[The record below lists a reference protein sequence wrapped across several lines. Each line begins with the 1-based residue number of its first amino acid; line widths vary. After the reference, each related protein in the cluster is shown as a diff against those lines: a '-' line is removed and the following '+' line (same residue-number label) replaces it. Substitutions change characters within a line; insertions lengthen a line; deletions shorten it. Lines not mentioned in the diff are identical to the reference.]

1 MTIEKFT
8 DVITEETE
16 LREIFG
22 EPSER
27 AVDKQIDRL
36 DVHCRAI
43 IEKCP
48 FILLGTSNAEGRCDV
63 SPKGDYPG
71 FVRVLDDRTI
81 AIPDL
86 PGNNRLD
93 TLRNMIK
100 NPQVGFDSFL
110 QICKKQDEAILTKS
124 PLP

>member
-1 MTIEKFT
+1 MATTRFT
-8 DVITEETE
+8 NVITEETE

-22 EPSER
+22 WPSER
-27 AVDKQIDRL
+27 ALNKQIDRL
-36 DVHCRAI
+36 DNHCRAI

-48 FILLGTSNAEGRCDV
+48 FILLGTSDAAGKCDV

-71 FVRVLDDRTI
+71 FVRVLDDTTI

-93 TLRNMIK
+93 TLANMLAA
-100 NPQVGFDSFL
+100 V
-110 QICKKQDEAILTKS
+110 QIHGSRMADDG
-124 PLP
+124 